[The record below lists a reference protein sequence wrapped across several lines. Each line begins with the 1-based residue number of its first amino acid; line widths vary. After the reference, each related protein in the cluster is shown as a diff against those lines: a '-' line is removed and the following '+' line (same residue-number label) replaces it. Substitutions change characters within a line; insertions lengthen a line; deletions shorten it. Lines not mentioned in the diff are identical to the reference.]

1 MSFNKYGHP
10 NPRSNWRHIRRGLTN
25 VRIAG
30 TKPPYD
36 GAVAHSQGWPCVP
49 PYQMKARA
57 KARWCSEWLG

>member
-10 NPRSNWRHIRRGLTN
+10 NPRSNWRAMRRKTGIDP
-25 VRIAG
+25 RE

-36 GAVAHSQGWPCVP
+36 GAVAHSMGWPCVP

-57 KARWCSEWLG
+57 KAQWRSEWLG